1 MWSSYFLAGE
11 PAWGVSC
18 LSNESRSLLPNRKLT
33 NLAVLKTVAV
43 ATTAMTVSHLLHVKR
58 TLIDHPQG
66 RGFGLERRQS
76 DSRCHTFNH
85 FSAPHLTALSA
96 VHDMNH
102 RQVTLQGRCCYPY
115 VQTESEA

>member
-18 LSNESRSLLPNRKLT
+18 LANESRSLLTNRKLT

-58 TLIDHPQG
+58 TLIDLRFKLNLFYTKIKIRFFKKTIPDIYKPTKYMPPILDWPMHK
-66 RGFGLERRQS
+66 
-76 DSRCHTFNH
+76 
-85 FSAPHLTALSA
+85 A
-96 VHDMNH
+96 VKDKI
-102 RQVTLQGRCCYPY
+102 L
-115 VQTESEA
+115 

>member
-58 TLIDHPQG
+58 TLIISVTFTQ
-66 RGFGLERRQS
+66 RGIISVCKSQREKVLDTI
-76 DSRCHTFNH
+76 DSPF
-85 FSAPHLTALSA
+85 L
-96 VHDMNH
+96 V
-102 RQVTLQGRCCYPY
+102 V
-115 VQTESEA
+115 